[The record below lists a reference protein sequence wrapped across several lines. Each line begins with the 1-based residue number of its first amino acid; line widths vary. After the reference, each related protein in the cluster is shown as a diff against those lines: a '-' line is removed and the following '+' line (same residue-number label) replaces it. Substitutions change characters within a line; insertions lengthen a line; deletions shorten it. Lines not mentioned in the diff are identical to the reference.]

1 MGDTPLTLD
10 EPDIRECL
18 EGVIPS
24 TVATCAADGT
34 PNITYVSQ
42 AHYVDATHVAL
53 SYQFF
58 NKTRQNILANPRAA
72 VAVLNPFTGGRYQM
86 DVEYLR
92 TETAGPLFEGMK
104 AKLAGIASHTGMSGV
119 FRLLGADVYRVLA
132 IETVAAGDRSA
143 ARDGRRVL
151 TALRAVCSRIAQS
164 QDLSSL
170 LDDVLESL
178 EARLGITHA
187 MVLLLDGEGRRL
199 YTVASRGYAQSG
211 VGSEIALGCGVIGVA
226 AEQRT
231 PIRISHMTADY
242 SYGRA
247 VRESLERAGMAGQLE
262 TAIPLPGLPH
272 SRSQLAVPIVS
283 GAHTYGV
290 LYVESPDDLRFGY
303 DDEDALALVAT
314 QMAVAMKGLAD
325 PGLDAAADATA
336 TVPAAGAAVAAAGQP
351 TAIRHYPVDDSIFAG
366 SDYLIKGVA
375 GAILA
380 TILREHLATGRTEF
394 TNREL
399 RLHPGIALPEIS
411 DNLEARLVLL
421 QRRLASRPL
430 PLQIE
435 KAGRGRFRLVVS
447 APLTIVE
454 MPGAR
459 GQTQGSAYT

>member
-1 MGDTPLTLD
+1 MVHAPLTLD
-10 EPDIRECL
+10 DPDIRECL

-42 AHYVDATHVAL
+42 AHYVDAGHVAL

-58 NKTRQNILANPRAA
+58 NKTRQNVLANPRAA
-72 VAVLNPFTGGRYQM
+72 VAVLNPFTGGRYQI

-92 TETAGPLFEGMK
+92 TETEGPLFESMK
-104 AKLAGIASHTGMSGV
+104 AKLAGIASHTGMAGV
-119 FRLLGADVYRVLA
+119 FRLLGSDVYRVIA
-132 IETVAAGDRSA
+132 IDQVVAGDRSA
-143 ARDGRRVL
+143 ARDGRRML
-151 TALRAVCSRIAQS
+151 TALRSVCSRIAQS

-170 LDDVLESL
+170 LDDVLEGL
-178 EARLGITHA
+178 DARLGITHA
-187 MVLLLDGEGRRL
+187 MVLLLDGAGKRL

-226 AEQRT
+226 ADQRT

-283 GAHTYGV
+283 GGHACGV
-290 LYVESPDDLRFGY
+290 LYVESPQDLRFGY
-303 DDEDALALVAT
+303 DDEDALAVVAS

-325 PGLDAAADATA
+325 PAVESPDVTSMSPEARKA
-336 TVPAAGAAVAAAGQP
+336 PAATGQP
-351 TAIRHYPVDDSIFAG
+351 TAIRHYPIDDSIFVG

-375 GAILA
+375 GAILV

-435 KAGRGRFRLVVS
+435 KAGRGRFRLVVA
-447 APLTIVE
+447 APLSIVE
-454 MPGAR
+454 MPGPR
-459 GQTQGSAYT
+459 

>member
-1 MGDTPLTLD
+1 MVHAPLTLD
-10 EPDIRECL
+10 DPDIRECL

-42 AHYVDATHVAL
+42 AHYVDAGHVAL

-58 NKTRQNILANPRAA
+58 NKTRQNVLANPRAA
-72 VAVLNPFTGGRYQM
+72 VAVLNPFTGGRYQI

-92 TETAGPLFEGMK
+92 TETEGPLFESMK
-104 AKLAGIASHTGMSGV
+104 AKLAGIASHTGMAGV
-119 FRLLGADVYRVLA
+119 FRLLGSDVYRVIA
-132 IETVAAGDRSA
+132 IDQVVAGDRSA
-143 ARDGRRVL
+143 ARDGRRML
-151 TALRAVCSRIAQS
+151 TALRSVCSRIAQS

-170 LDDVLESL
+170 LDDVLEGL
-178 EARLGITHA
+178 DARLGITHA
-187 MVLLLDGEGRRL
+187 MVLLLDGAGKRL

-226 AEQRT
+226 ADQRT

-283 GAHTYGV
+283 GGHACGV
-290 LYVESPDDLRFGY
+290 LYVESPQDLRFGY
-303 DDEDALALVAT
+303 DDEDALAVVAS
-314 QMAVAMKGLAD
+314 QMVVAMKGLAD
-325 PGLDAAADATA
+325 PAVESPDVTSMSPEARKA
-336 TVPAAGAAVAAAGQP
+336 PAATGQP
-351 TAIRHYPVDDSIFAG
+351 TAIRHYPIDDSIFVG

-375 GAILA
+375 GAILV

-435 KAGRGRFRLVVS
+435 KAGRGRFRLIVA
-447 APLTIVE
+447 APLSIVE
-454 MPGAR
+454 MPGPR
-459 GQTQGSAYT
+459 

>member
-1 MGDTPLTLD
+1 MVHAPLTLD
-10 EPDIRECL
+10 DPDIRECL

-42 AHYVDATHVAL
+42 AHYVDAGHVAL

-58 NKTRQNILANPRAA
+58 NKTRQNVLANPRAA
-72 VAVLNPFTGGRYQM
+72 VAVLNPFTGGRYQI

-92 TETAGPLFEGMK
+92 TETEGPLFESMK
-104 AKLAGIASHTGMSGV
+104 AKLAGIASHTGMAGV
-119 FRLLGADVYRVLA
+119 FRLLGSDVYRVIA
-132 IETVAAGDRSA
+132 IDQVVAGDRSA
-143 ARDGRRVL
+143 ARDGRRML
-151 TALRAVCSRIAQS
+151 TALRSVCSRIAQS

-170 LDDVLESL
+170 LDDVLEGL
-178 EARLGITHA
+178 DARLGITHA
-187 MVLLLDGEGRRL
+187 MVLLLDGAGKRL

-226 AEQRT
+226 ADQRT

-283 GAHTYGV
+283 GGHACGV
-290 LYVESPDDLRFGY
+290 LYVESPQDLRFGY
-303 DDEDALALVAT
+303 DDEDALAVVAS

-325 PGLDAAADATA
+325 PAVESPDVTSMSPEARKA
-336 TVPAAGAAVAAAGQP
+336 PAATGQP
-351 TAIRHYPVDDSIFAG
+351 TAIRHYPIDDSIFVG

-375 GAILA
+375 GAILV

-435 KAGRGRFRLVVS
+435 KAGRGRFRLIVA
-447 APLTIVE
+447 APLSIVE
-454 MPGAR
+454 MPGPR
-459 GQTQGSAYT
+459 